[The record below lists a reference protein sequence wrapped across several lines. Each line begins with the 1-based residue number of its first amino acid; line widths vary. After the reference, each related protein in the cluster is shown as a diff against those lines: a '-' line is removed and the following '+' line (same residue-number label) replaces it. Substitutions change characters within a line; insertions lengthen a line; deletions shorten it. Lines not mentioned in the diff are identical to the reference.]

1 MSTLKVDTIRNYD
14 SAVDFSQGMKVGGL
28 DILQNYTESGSEP
41 SSPSNGDYWWDSSNN
56 KLYRYMD
63 GGFKELGTT
72 SNAIAWGGN
81 RGLAVSSRHDSSNS
95 LSAPQIDYFD
105 MTVAS
110 NAADFGDLSGT
121 YQSNDRA
128 FSSSARGIFTRDEND
143 DMDYVTISTP
153 GNATDFGDLRNSDRG
168 MIPTSDGTYG
178 AFAGGNKGT
187 NATWTNEISYVTIAT
202 PGNATDFGDRTSIGG
217 YGGGAGGTTRGLF
230 FGGRYI
236 SGNTQYVL
244 NIIDY
249 ITIANPGNATDFGDL
264 SANSAYGAAASDKTR
279 AVHSLS
285 SPDASDGN
293 ATNAIEYVTVDTTGN
308 ATDFGDLTKAKLDL
322 GACGNGTRVVF
333 CGGDDASS
341 NPLNE
346 VEYITVQTTGNA
358 YDLLD
363 LSYAGESMAC
373 CAGNAS

>member
-1 MSTLKVDTIRNYD
+1 MSTIKVDTIRNYD

-28 DILQNYTESGSEP
+28 DIVQNYTESGSEP

-202 PGNATDFGDRTSIGG
+202 PGNATDFGDLSAANSKRLG
-217 YGGGAGGTTRGLF
+217 
-230 FGGRYI
+230 
-236 SGNTQYVL
+236 SGNNDTRAIFSGGL
-244 NIIDY
+244 GGNSSNIIEY
-249 ITIANPGNATDFGDL
+249 FTFASAGNATDFGDL

-363 LSYAGESMAC
+363 LSYAGEAMAC